1 MNLTGKLLAFLFVAA
16 IPVLLIT
23 SNVRVAFDSVALYE
37 FGFERHDVS
46 RRTGLSEEQLSDAA
60 AQIRHY
66 FSSDSDDELLDLRV
80 KVGQESVALFSQR
93 EIIHM
98 RDVNELVN
106 LTYRL
111 QEGAFLF
118 MFLFITLGF
127 LLRGS
132 DFAGHLRKLLIRGSV
147 TTATLVA
154 AIGLVSLVA
163 FGPLFTLFHQ
173 LSFSNDFWQL
183 DPARDVLVQLFPFN
197 FWLEATVLLAL
208 ASILEAGA
216 IVGLVTVIKGW
227 RERRRRIARSKVP
240 QYI

>member
-1 MNLTGKLLAFLFVAA
+1 M
-16 IPVLLIT
+16 
-23 SNVRVAFDSVALYE
+23 
-37 FGFERHDVS
+37 
-46 RRTGLSEEQLSDAA
+46 
-60 AQIRHY
+60 
-66 FSSDSDDELLDLRV
+66 
-80 KVGQESVALFSQR
+80 
-93 EIIHM
+93 
-98 RDVNELVN
+98 
-106 LTYRL
+106 
-111 QEGAFLF
+111 
-118 MFLFITLGF
+118 
-127 LLRGS
+127 
-132 DFAGHLRKLLIRGSV
+132 
-147 TTATLVA
+147 VA

>member
-1 MNLTGKLLAFLFVAA
+1 MNLSGKLLAFLFVAA

-23 SNVRVAFDSVALYE
+23 SNVRVAFNSVAVYE
-37 FGFERHDVS
+37 FGFERHDVP
-46 RRTGLSEEQLSDAA
+46 RRTGLSDEQLSDAA
-60 AQIRHY
+60 AQIRNY
-66 FSSDSDDELLDLRV
+66 FSSDDELLDLRV

-98 RDVNELVN
+98 RDVKELVD
-106 LTYRL
+106 LTYRV

-127 LLRGS
+127 LFRGS
-132 DFAGHLRKLLIRGSV
+132 DFAGHLRKLLIQGSV
-147 TTATLVA
+147 TTAALVA

-163 FGPLFTLFHQ
+163 FGPLFRLFHQ

>member
-1 MNLTGKLLAFLFVAA
+1 MNLSGKLLAFLFAA
-16 IPVLLIT
+16 AMPVLLIT
-23 SNVRVAFDSVALYE
+23 SNVRVAFNSVAVYE

-60 AQIRHY
+60 AQIRNY
-66 FSSDSDDELLDLRV
+66 FSSDEEWLDLRV
-80 KVGQESVALFSQR
+80 KVGQESVALFNQR
-93 EIIHM
+93 EILHM
-98 RDVNELVN
+98 RDVKELVD
-106 LTYRL
+106 LTYRV

-118 MFLFITLGF
+118 MFLFVTLGF

-132 DFAGHLRKLLIRGSV
+132 GFAGHLRKLIIQGSV
-147 TTATLVA
+147 TTAALVA

-163 FGPLFTLFHQ
+163 FGPLFRLFHQ
-173 LSFSNDFWQL
+173 LSFANDLWRL
-183 DPARDVLVQLFPFN
+183 DPATDFLVRLFPFN
-197 FWLEATVLLAL
+197 FWLETTVLLAL